1 MNWLSPKW
9 THLLITAFFAMILGC
24 ASSGASSALIAETNI
39 VETET
44 QGDKQVQRFD
54 LNGDGEADMEK
65 VFRGS
70 ALTASD
76 SNEVED
82 TSDRVLLEKRMD
94 LDYNGTF
101 DVHAYYDQGELAR
114 ERIDLDFDGKP
125 DVENIFKGG
134 KLAERRMAP
143 GFDGKYS
150 VWKFY
155 DDKGVL
161 FKKARDTDANS
172 KPDEW
177 EYYRDQ
183 KLIRV
188 GFDRDGDGDPEYFED
203 IKD

>member
-1 MNWLSPKW
+1 MSWLLPKKAN
-9 THLLITAFFAMILGC
+9 LLFLTFSFFAFGC
-24 ASSGASSALIAETNI
+24 ASSGATTSVIADTNI

-44 QGDKQVQRFD
+44 EGDKQVQRFD
-54 LNGDGEADMEK
+54 LNGDGAADMEK
-65 VFRGS
+65 VFRAS
-70 ALTASD
+70 ALPSADGSVPQPKSQKD
-76 SNEVED
+76 
-82 TSDRVLLEKRMD
+82 LLEKRMD

-101 DVHAYYDQGELAR
+101 DVHSYYDQGDLAR

-150 VWKFY
+150 VWKFFN
-155 DDKGVL
+155 DKGAL
-161 FKKARDTDANS
+161 YKKARDTDANS
-172 KPDEW
+172 RPDEW
-177 EYYRDQ
+177 EYYKDQ

-188 GFDRDGDGDPEYFED
+188 GFDRDGDGEPEYFED